1 MDRMLHL
8 SGRTKGI
15 GLAAVL
21 LFAVWLLPDRAPSV
35 LPTEGEAALA
45 PSAPAA
51 ASREIKGLPQAQT
64 TGELQDPFRSNHEGR
79 VPVLPAGKEA
89 PPLQAAAAPPLSPQ
103 RGTAGK
109 RPLPPLRLVGI
120 LTAGSEVRAIFSR
133 GDSQFSLSPGE
144 ARQDIC
150 LVSAGAGQAVV
161 DTPAGTQ
168 TLQLAD

>member
-1 MDRMLHL
+1 M
-8 SGRTKGI
+8 
-15 GLAAVL
+15 
-21 LFAVWLLPDRAPSV
+21 
-35 LPTEGEAALA
+35 LPT
-45 PSAPAA
+45 
-51 ASREIKGLPQAQT
+51 
-64 TGELQDPFRSNHEGR
+64 
-79 VPVLPAGKEA
+79 GKEA